1 MPVYRTR
8 TAFEVARRIKV
19 FLNLEAGAVRKGTP
33 VLGADESSGGNLA
46 REQKLERAL
55 EEKEHEVSRLSAKL
69 VASESGGESRAGNVN
84 PENVIWVL
92 GTARTG
98 STWLGDMMKGL
109 PGHDLWHEPRVGE
122 FFGFYAYERAAGRK
136 TANFI
141 LGPQHREVWLKSMRN
156 FVLDG
161 AEARFPEMKASDYLI
176 IKEPN
181 GSIGAPLLMQS
192 MPESRMVFLI
202 RDPRDVAASAL
213 DAAQE
218 GGWLRQRMKNS
229 PRVKA
234 RTRIATEQPNTL
246 VANRAKMY
254 LQAVSNSRDAYESH
268 EGPKTL
274 VRYEELRA
282 DTLGTMKRIY
292 SELGIEAEEKN
303 LARVVEKH
311 AWENIPE
318 KKKGPGKFARKATPG
333 GWRDDLTAKQIRV
346 VEEITAPLM
355 KEFYPAG

>member
-1 MPVYRTR
+1 MPVYKTR

-19 FLNLEAGAVRKGTP
+19 FLNLEAGAVRNGTP
-33 VLGADESSGGNLA
+33 VPGDIGASGDPG
-46 REQKLERAL
+46 REQELERAL
-55 EEKEHEVSRLSAKL
+55 EDKEREVARLSAKL
-69 VASESGGESRAGNVN
+69 VAAGNDAPGGRRGNVK
-84 PENVIWVL
+84 PENVIWML

-98 STWLGDMMKGL
+98 STWLGDMMKNL

-161 AEARFPEMKASDYLI
+161 AEARFPDLEASDYLV

-181 GSIGAPLLMQS
+181 GSIGAPLLMQA

-213 DAAQE
+213 DAASE
-218 GGWLRQRMKNS
+218 GGWLQTRMKKS
-229 PRVKA
+229 PRVRA
-234 RTRIATEQPNTL
+234 RVETATSQPNTL
-246 VANRAKMY
+246 VANRARMY
-254 LQAVSNSRDAYESH
+254 LQAVSNSRDAYEAH
-268 EGPKTL
+268 EGPKVL

-282 DTLGTMKRIY
+282 DTLQTMKRIY
-292 SELGIEAEEKN
+292 SELGILIEERK
-303 LARVVEKH
+303 LARVVKKH
-311 AWENIPE
+311 AWESIPE
-318 KKKGPGKFARKATPG
+318 DKKGPGKFARKATPG
-333 GWRDDLTAKQIRV
+333 GWREDLTSKQVRI
-346 VEEITAPLM
+346 VEETTAPLL
-355 KEFYPAG
+355 KEFYPTG

>member
-1 MPVYRTR
+1 MPVYKTR

-19 FLNLEAGAVRKGTP
+19 FLNLEAGAVRNGAP
-33 VLGADESSGGNLA
+33 VPGEAPSGG
-46 REQKLERAL
+46 EQVEKLESAL
-55 EEKEHEVSRLSAKL
+55 REREREVAHLSAKL
-69 VASESGGESRAGNVN
+69 VAAENSAGERAGNVN
-84 PENVIWVL
+84 PENVIWML

-109 PGHDLWHEPRVGE
+109 PNHDLWHEPRVGE

-141 LGPQHREVWLKSMRN
+141 LGPQHREVWLRSMRN

-161 AEARFPEMKASDYLI
+161 AEARFPDLQASDYLV

-213 DAAQE
+213 DAASE
-218 GGWLRQRMKNS
+218 GGWLSQRMHKS
-229 PRVKA
+229 ARVRA
-234 RTRIATEQPNTL
+234 RVETATSQPNTL
-246 VANRAKMY
+246 IANRARMY
-254 LQAVSNSRDAYESH
+254 LQAVGNSRDAYEAH

-282 DTLGTMKRIY
+282 DTLKTMKRIY
-292 SELGIEAEEKN
+292 SELGIPMGEKK
-303 LARVVEKH
+303 LARVVNKH

-318 KKKGPGKFARKATPG
+318 ENKGPGQFARKATPG
-333 GWRDDLTAKQIRV
+333 GWREDLTPKQVKI

>member
-19 FLNLEAGAVRKGTP
+19 FLNLEAGAVRD
-33 VLGADESSGGNLA
+33 GASVPGFAGASGNPD
-46 REQKLERAL
+46 REQELERAL
-55 EEKEHEVSRLSAKL
+55 KDREREVARLSAKL
-69 VASESGGESRAGNVN
+69 VAAGSGGELTGNVE
-84 PENVIWVL
+84 PENVIWML

-98 STWLGDMMKGL
+98 STWLGGMMKDL

-141 LGPQHREVWLKSMRN
+141 LGPQHREVWLRSMRN

-161 AEARFPEMKASDYLI
+161 AEARFPDLQASDYLV

-181 GSIGAPLLMQS
+181 GSIGATLLMQS

-218 GGWLRQRMKNS
+218 GGWLSQRMTNS
-229 PRVKA
+229 RVKA
-234 RTRIATEQPNTL
+234 RVEMASKRPDTL
-246 VANRAKMY
+246 VTNRARMY
-254 LQAVSNSRDAYESH
+254 LQAVGNSRDAYEAH
-268 EGPKTL
+268 EGLKTL
-274 VRYEELRA
+274 VKYEELRA
-282 DTLGTMKRIY
+282 DALGAMKRIY
-292 SELGIEAEEKN
+292 SELRIPAEEKE

-311 AWENIPE
+311 SWENIPE
-318 KKKGPGKFARKATPG
+318 VEKGPGKFARKATPG
-333 GWRDDLTAKQIRV
+333 GWREDLTAKQVRI
-346 VEEITAPLM
+346 VEEITGPLLR
-355 KEFYPAG
+355 ELYPAG

>member
-1 MPVYRTR
+1 M
-8 TAFEVARRIKV
+8 
-19 FLNLEAGAVRKGTP
+19 
-33 VLGADESSGGNLA
+33 
-46 REQKLERAL
+46 
-55 EEKEHEVSRLSAKL
+55 
-69 VASESGGESRAGNVN
+69 
-84 PENVIWVL
+84 L

-122 FFGFYAYERAAGRK
+122 LFGFYAYERAAGRK

-141 LGPQHREVWLKSMRN
+141 LGPQHREVWLRSIRS

-161 AEARFPEMKASDYLI
+161 AEARFPDLQASEFLV

-213 DAAQE
+213 DAASE
-218 GGWLRQRMKNS
+218 GGWLSKRMKRS
-229 PRVKA
+229 ARVRA
-234 RTRIATEQPNTL
+234 RVETATSRPNTL
-246 VANRAKMY
+246 IANRAHMY
-254 LQAVSNSRDAYESH
+254 LQAVGNSRDAYEAH
-268 EGPKTL
+268 GGPKVL

-282 DTLGTMKRIY
+282 DTLGTMQRIY
-292 SELGIEAEEKN
+292 RELGIPAEEEE
-303 LARVVEKH
+303 LARVVEEH

-318 KKKGPGKFARKATPG
+318 RKKGPGQFARKATPG
-333 GWRDDLTAKQIRV
+333 SWQEDLTPKQVRI

>member
-1 MPVYRTR
+1 MPVYKTR

-19 FLNLEAGAVRKGTP
+19 FLNLEAGAVRN
-33 VLGADESSGGNLA
+33 GAPLPGDDDGASRA
-46 REQKLERAL
+46 RALERAL
-55 EEKEHEVSRLSAKL
+55 KEKEMEVSRLSAKL
-69 VASESGGESRAGNVN
+69 VASESGGENRTGNVN
-84 PENVIWVL
+84 PENVIWIL

-98 STWLGDMMKGL
+98 STWLGDMMKSL

-122 FFGFYAYERAAGRK
+122 LFGFYAYERAAGRK
-136 TANFI
+136 TDNFI
-141 LGPQHREVWLKSMRN
+141 LGPQYREVWLKSMRN

-161 AEARFPEMKASDYLI
+161 AEARFPELKASDYLV

-181 GSIGAPLLMQS
+181 GSIGAPLLMQA

-234 RTRIATEQPNTL
+234 RARIATEQPNTL

-254 LQAVSNSRDAYESH
+254 LQAVSNSRDAYEAH
-268 EGPKTL
+268 EGPKAL
-274 VRYEELRA
+274 VKYEELRA
-282 DTLGTMKRIY
+282 GTLGTIKRIY
-292 SELGIEAEEKN
+292 AGLGIPAEEKD
-303 LARVVEKH
+303 LARVVEEH
-311 AWENIPE
+311 SWENIPE
-318 KKKGPGKFARKATPG
+318 DKKGSGKFTRKATPG
-333 GWRDDLTAKQIRV
+333 GWREDLTAKQIKI
-346 VEEITAPLM
+346 VEEITAPIM